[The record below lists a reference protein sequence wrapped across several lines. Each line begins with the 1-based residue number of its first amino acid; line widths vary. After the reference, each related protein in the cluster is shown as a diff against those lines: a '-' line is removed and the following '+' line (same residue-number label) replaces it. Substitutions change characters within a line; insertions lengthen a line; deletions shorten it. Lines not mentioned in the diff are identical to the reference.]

1 LVFEEFRVLEGGL
14 VEDEDVGEGC
24 DYKVEE
30 GAGEPGLSAT
40 VAEQSLGKG
49 RTT

>member
-1 LVFEEFRVLEGGL
+1 MLEGGL

-24 DYKVEE
+24 DYEVEE
-30 GAGEPGLSAT
+30 GAGEPGIVSMI
-40 VAEQSLGKG
+40 AEHGWGKE